1 MTYKEFDLPYG
12 NSFIKAK
19 VPEKNISFVLAAK
32 EVAGIPDE
40 AAAITAAMR
49 APTGSPALTDRLRPS
64 DKVVVLV
71 TDNTRACP
79 EERILPPV
87 LAELERKVSR
97 QNITII
103 ICLGLHPPLS
113 KEQMVKKLGKNI
125 VANYNVVNH
134 DVNDTVNLGTTPA
147 GTPIDINRRV
157 VAADFRL
164 STGFIEPHL
173 FAG

>member
-19 VPEKNISFVLAAK
+19 VPEKNISFVLSTK
-32 EVAGIPDE
+32 EEAGIPDE

-49 APTGSPALTDRLRPS
+49 SPTGSQALAERLRPS

-79 EERILPPV
+79 EERVLPPV
-87 LAELERKVSR
+87 LAELERKVPR

-103 ICLGLHPPLS
+103 ICLGQQKRRKKRSDNNRAS
-113 KEQMVKKLGKNI
+113 KNK
-125 VANYNVVNH
+125 
-134 DVNDTVNLGTTPA
+134 GTK
-147 GTPIDINRRV
+147 
-157 VAADFRL
+157 
-164 STGFIEPHL
+164 GFMQ
-173 FAG
+173 